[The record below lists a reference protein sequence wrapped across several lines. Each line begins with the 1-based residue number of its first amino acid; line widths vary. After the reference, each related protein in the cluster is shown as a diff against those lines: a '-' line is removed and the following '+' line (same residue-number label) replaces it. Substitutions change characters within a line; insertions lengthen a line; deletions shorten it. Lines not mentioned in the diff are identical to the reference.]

1 MVSYRVDLISVY
13 SFTIAKF
20 VLNSVP
26 ASFHD
31 RKRLSPLYVA
41 VSYFSFK
48 RKRQCLLI
56 KL

>member
-1 MVSYRVDLISVY
+1 MVFYRVDLISVY

-31 RKRLSPLYVA
+31 PKRLSPLYVA
-41 VSYFSFK
+41 F
-48 RKRQCLLI
+48 LI
-56 KL
+56 SHLNVKDSAC

>member
-1 MVSYRVDLISVY
+1 MVFYRVDLISVY

-26 ASFHD
+26 GSFHD